1 MSITALPKPRAL
13 SKLSLRTKLL
23 AILGTVSVMFL
34 VAIAVGWASIGSVSA
49 TVATGYSR
57 AIVAQKA
64 SAAAFNI
71 RISAAQN
78 VALGGRIK
86 NPDGSDM
93 HTGDIAV
100 YTAAFAELKSAATTV
115 TDRSEVAK
123 VSAAYAAW
131 AAIDDRL
138 SALAVKPGQRAA
150 ATKLLNSDYNAA
162 GDVLSAALDEASAV
176 MKAEAAHGASS
187 AKTTAQ
193 VTMGALALLAL
204 LVGGAGAVLLSR
216 WIRPLRRM
224 VEAANGIAE
233 GDVQQTVDVSSNDE
247 IGDLGR
253 AFGRAIDYLKNMA
266 GAAERIAAADLTVQV
281 TLAGERDALGISFVA
296 MTDSLR
302 EIVGD
307 MSRTAGQL
315 TAASQEMAATSEET
329 GRAIG
334 EIAAAVGDVASGAEK
349 QGGMIEHARAGAQ
362 ATAAAAQ
369 QAQAVSQEGVAASA
383 EATEAMRAVSES
395 TAQVTTAIRELAAK
409 SELIGGIVETITGIA
424 GQTNLLAL
432 NAAIEAARAG
442 EQGRGFAVVADEVRK
457 LAEESQNAATRISSL
472 VDEIRAETQRTVQ
485 VVENGARRTETGV
498 AIVARAR
505 EAFEEIGVS
514 VRDVSARSEEIA
526 RTTNDVAALAEQ
538 SLAATEQVSAS
549 TEQTSASA
557 EEIAASA
564 QDIARSAEE
573 LERIVGRFRISA

>member
-1 MSITALPKPRAL
+1 MT
-13 SKLSLRTKLL
+13 
-23 AILGTVSVMFL
+23 
-34 VAIAVGWASIGSVSA
+34 
-49 TVATGYSR
+49 
-57 AIVAQKA
+57 
-64 SAAAFNI
+64 
-71 RISAAQN
+71 
-78 VALGGRIK
+78 
-86 NPDGSDM
+86 
-93 HTGDIAV
+93 
-100 YTAAFAELKSAATTV
+100 
-115 TDRSEVAK
+115 
-123 VSAAYAAW
+123 
-131 AAIDDRL
+131 
-138 SALAVKPGQRAA
+138 PGQRAA

-224 VEAANGIAE
+224 VEAANGIAV
-233 GDVQQTVDVSSNDE
+233 GDVQQTVDASSNDE

-281 TLAGERDALGISFVA
+281 TPAGERDALGISFVA

-457 LAEESQNAATRISSL
+457 LAEESQKAATRISSL

-485 VVENGARRTETGV
+485 VVEIGARKTETGV

-505 EAFEEIGVS
+505 EAFEEIGMS